1 MSKTC
6 SSQLATCPFIVSWI
20 AICSIEFSFVA
31 PCQCSS
37 FGAIQTVSPTFIIC
51 GALFL
56 SPTRPI
62 PDKTKRVCPNGW
74 VCQAVRAFGSNDT
87 LIALTLDGSGSTIIG
102 SWNTSPWK

>member
-6 SSQLATCPFIVSWI
+6 SNQLATCPFIVSEI
-20 AICSIEFSFVA
+20 AICSIEYSFVA

-37 FGAIQTVSPTFIIC
+37 FGAIQTVSPTFIIF

-62 PDKTKRVCPNGW
+62 PDKTKSDYPNGW
-74 VCQAVRAFGSNDT
+74 VCQAVCAFGSNET
-87 LIALTLDGSGSTIIG
+87 LIDLTLKGSWATIMG
-102 SWNTSPWK
+102 SWNTTQWR